1 MTVWIIVLCGL
12 GAALRL
18 VLTEARKPADTVALA
33 ALGWPPSMLRAAAWM
48 VGVTVAGSVF
58 AAATAMW
65 SPAVGM
71 HAVIAVGLWL
81 PVLVPW
87 ALRRMLLA
95 NYRQGRD
102 MALMV
107 WLRRIR
113 LYAAAGR
120 PINDAALEAAE
131 RVTSPAFAPVATSI
145 NLALASGRDPLA
157 AAEAHFVGSPA
168 ETLVSTLISAERS
181 GGAAQDLIDRL
192 IAQAVQALED
202 RRRTRIEQL
211 GRAVANTS
219 TLVAVAAGLVVI
231 VATLASLPQTGL

>member
-1 MTVWIIVLCGL
+1 MVWLVVLSGL
-12 GAALRL
+12 GASLRL
-18 VLTEARKPADTVALA
+18 VLTDARKPADTVALA
-33 ALGWPPSMLRAAAWM
+33 ALGWPPSVLRGFSWMLSAA
-48 VGVTVAGSVF
+48 VAALVF
-58 AAATAMW
+58 AAAWALG
-65 SPAVGM
+65 SPVAGM
-71 HAVIAVGLWL
+71 QATIAAGLWL

-87 ALRRMLLA
+87 ALRRLLLA
-95 NYRQGRD
+95 SYRLGRD
-102 MALMV
+102 MALML

-131 RVTSPAFAPVATSI
+131 RVSSPAFAPVATSI

-192 IAQAVQALED
+192 IAQAVQSLED
-202 RRRTRIEQL
+202 GRRTRIEQL

-219 TLVAVAAGLVVI
+219 TLVAVVAGFVVI
-231 VATLASLPQTGL
+231 VATLASLPQAGL